1 MMNADNSVVFKM
13 HLIKIAPDTYE
24 QYLNA
29 NRGSLITAVAI
40 EDGTFGMYASHQP
53 DDLTSNYLFEVF
65 DNQEAYKEHVSSGQ
79 YQQFKQEMDGV
90 ITKHDEIDLVPQ
102 FMGHQNVALNISTP
116 NDLWVNI
123 VRMTVATDHQAE
135 YKKAVT
141 AELQGALSND
151 PGMLAV
157 YVGTEEGKPNEWV
170 IYEVFQS
177 EDNYRQHVADPAYQA
192 YKDNTKQWVENKD
205 VKQTIGDVLVNQNNN

>member
-1 MMNADNSVVFKM
+1 
-13 HLIKIAPDTYE
+13 
-24 QYLNA
+24 
-29 NRGSLITAVAI
+29 
-40 EDGTFGMYASHQP
+40 
-53 DDLTSNYLFEVF
+53 
-65 DNQEAYKEHVSSGQ
+65 
-79 YQQFKQEMDGV
+79 MDGV
-90 ITKHDEIDLVPQ
+90 VTKHDEIDLVPQ

-141 AELQGALSND
+141 AELQGALSNE

-177 EDNYRQHVADPAYQA
+177 EDNYRQHVADPDYQA